1 LTDVVGVLLALGGIA
16 LVVALV
22 SSPIETLG
30 WWSTWLNPYS
40 QPPAVAP
47 AEAGPDRD
55 RPHAYIVYLSGIG
68 SISGDELLASERRF
82 LDELEAALPHCRI
95 VRDVFPY
102 SPAGRSLLTGQRLFQ
117 WLWRHLERGRRS
129 GRGTG
134 TFLVNLRN
142 LFQVLV
148 AADRRYGPVY
158 GFGLAQTVVQHLAR
172 VGYGEGRPV
181 ILLGSSGGG
190 QISVSAAAYLAAT
203 LAAPIGIVTVG
214 GVMASDRGVDH
225 LVRLTSLAGAKDGV
239 YRLGRRAFPGRWP
252 IAAQSSWNRA
262 RAEGRLVEREIGPMG
277 HAGKG
282 SYLDPDAVT
291 AAGVPFLRVTVAAVA
306 RAVGETLAAGGQ
318 SPSNGRPATAARST
332 G

>member
-1 LTDVVGVLLALGGIA
+1 VTDVVGVLLALGGVA

-30 WWSTWLNPYS
+30 WWATWLNPYS
-40 QPPAVAP
+40 QAPRVALPPA
-47 AEAGPDRD
+47 GTGRD

-82 LDELEAALPHCRI
+82 LHQLEAAVPHCRV
-95 VRDVFPY
+95 VREVFPY
-102 SPAGRSLLTGQRLFQ
+102 SPAGRSLLTGARLFQ
-117 WLWRHLERGRRS
+117 WLWRHLEQWRRA
-129 GRGTG
+129 GRGTV

-172 VGYGEGRPV
+172 AGYGEGRPV

-190 QISVSAAAYLAAT
+190 QISVGTAAYLAAT
-203 LAAPIGIVTVG
+203 LDAPIGIVTVG
-214 GVMASDRGVDH
+214 GVMASDRGIDH
-225 LVRLTSLAGAKDGV
+225 LVRLTSLAGSKDGV
-239 YRLGRRAFPGRWP
+239 YRLGRRIFPGRWP
-252 IAAQSSWNRA
+252 VAAESSWNRA
-262 RAEGRLVEREIGPMG
+262 HAEGRLVEREIGPMG

-282 SYLDPDAVT
+282 SYLDPEAVT
-291 AAGVPFLRVTVAAVA
+291 AEGVPFLDVTVAEVV
-306 RAVGETLAAGGQ
+306 RAIRETLAASDQ
-318 SPSNGRPATAARST
+318 CTTAERPAMASSST

>member
-1 LTDVVGVLLALGGIA
+1 MSDVVGVLITLGGIA
-16 LVVALV
+16 LVIALV

-30 WWSTWLNPYS
+30 WWATWLNPYS
-40 QPPAVAP
+40 QTPEVTLPDAG
-47 AEAGPDRD
+47 AEPD

-82 LDELEAALPHCRI
+82 LDELEAALPNCR
-95 VRDVFPY
+95 VLRDVFPY

-117 WLWRHLERGRRS
+117 WLWQHLERWRRS
-129 GRGTG
+129 GRGTVA
-134 TFLVNLRN
+134 FLVNLRN

-158 GFGLAQTVVQHLAR
+158 GFGLAQTVLQSLAR
-172 VGYGEGRPV
+172 AGYGERRPV

-190 QISVSAAAYLAAT
+190 QISVGTAAYLAAT
-203 LAAPIGIVTVG
+203 LDAPLGVVTVG

-225 LVRLTSLAGAKDGV
+225 LVRLTSLAGSKDGV

-252 IAAQSSWNRA
+252 IATQSSWNRA

-282 SYLDPDAVT
+282 SYLDPETTT
-291 AAGVPFLRVTVAAVA
+291 AAGVPFLQVTVAAVT
-306 RAVGETLAAGGQ
+306 RAVGETLAATDQ
-318 SPSNGRPATAARST
+318 PATADRPAMASRST